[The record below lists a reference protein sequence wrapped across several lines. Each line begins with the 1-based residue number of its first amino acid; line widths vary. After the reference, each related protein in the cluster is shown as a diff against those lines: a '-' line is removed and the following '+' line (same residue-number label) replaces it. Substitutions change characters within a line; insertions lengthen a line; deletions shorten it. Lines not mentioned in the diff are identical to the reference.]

1 MNILEMIRENGMT
14 LVDGNQGTKL
24 LTSKEIVLNSID
36 REIKLIENRQHLNLL
51 KVKSGN
57 KQVDEKRM
65 FIRDNEDSNNIKIT
79 IRVNGKILLREMINK
94 KNNVSDLELSLKD
107 ARKVFEANYL
117 KQQLIRFKGNIA
129 RTSSFVG
136 MDRSALHRKI
146 KELDININKLN

>member
-1 MNILEMIRENGMT
+1 
-14 LVDGNQGTKL
+14 
-24 LTSKEIVLNSID
+24 
-36 REIKLIENRQHLNLL
+36 
-51 KVKSGN
+51 
-57 KQVDEKRM
+57 
-65 FIRDNEDSNNIKIT
+65 
-79 IRVNGKILLREMINK
+79 MINK
-94 KNNVSDLELSLKD
+94 KNNVPDLELSLKG